1 MLGVT
6 IEVNGVSKHTY
17 NDWNLKWTEVEISSP
32 SAKTYVIE
40 VPGTDGVLD
49 LTESLLDDVKYK
61 NRTIKLVFEVEGDYI
76 NWQKFYSDYLNF
88 CHGQKV
94 KIILDTDL
102 SFYWLGRINL
112 TSNKDDYRYG
122 EVEIEIDV
130 EPYKYEINSSLEDWL
145 WDPFSF
151 ETGVIREY
159 KDLVV
164 NGTLWVTI
172 SGLRKVQN
180 LKVTSSAAMTVT
192 FENKDYTVPKGTS
205 ELLEVR
211 LIQGENYLLF
221 TGNGIISIDY
231 RGGSL

>member
-1 MLGVT
+1 M
-6 IEVNGVSKHTY
+6 
-17 NDWNLKWTEVEISSP
+17 
-32 SAKTYVIE
+32 
-40 VPGTDGVLD
+40 
-49 LTESLLDDVKYK
+49 
-61 NRTIKLVFEVEGDYI
+61 
-76 NWQKFYSDYLNF
+76 
-88 CHGQKV
+88 
-94 KIILDTDL
+94 
-102 SFYWLGRINL
+102 
-112 TSNKDDYRYG
+112 
-122 EVEIEIDV
+122 